1 MSAPAVSPTGR
12 VVRLRGGAISLRLHP
27 RSLVVGA
34 GLLVLCA
41 IVSVLAVGTGDYPL
55 SPAEV
60 LRTIAGNGPPG
71 ADIIIEELR
80 LPRVLD
86 ALLVGAALG
95 VAGAVFQ
102 SLTRN
107 PLGSPDVIGFTQG
120 AAVGAVLQIAV
131 FGGSMVAIAG
141 GAIVG
146 GFVVAAAVM
155 ALAKRAGGTQGYRI
169 VLIGIGFSTLLAST
183 TAFLLTKVTL
193 ETSQSARLWLVGS
206 LNGRGWEHVVPVAV
220 ALVVLVPLALMA
232 GRDLRMLEMGDDTA
246 AALGVHTERS
256 RMLLVIVAVALAA
269 VATASTG
276 PVAFVA
282 LAAPQLARRLTHA
295 TGPGLLPAAIMGGL
309 LLAASDLAA
318 QRVWPATPLP
328 VGVMTG
334 AVGGVYLMWLLFT
347 EWHRRGR

>member
-1 MSAPAVSPTGR
+1 MSSVPTGR
-12 VVRLRGGAISLRLHP
+12 VLRLRGERISLRIDG
-27 RSLVVGA
+27 RSVLVA
-34 GLLVLCA
+34 GVLLLVA
-41 IVSVLAVGTGDYPL
+41 AVVLVFSVGTGDYPL
-55 SPAEV
+55 SVSEV
-60 LRTIAGNGPPG
+60 LQTLVGGGPPG
-71 ADIIIEELR
+71 ADIIVTELR

-86 ALLVGAALG
+86 ALLCGAALG
-95 VAGAVFQ
+95 IAGAIFQ

-131 FGGSMVAIAG
+131 FGGGTVAVAG

-146 GFVVAAAVM
+146 GFAVAAAVM
-155 ALAKRAGGTQGYRI
+155 LLARRAGGTQGYRI

-206 LNGRGWEHVVPVAV
+206 LNGRGWEHVLPVGV
-220 ALVVLVPLALMA
+220 ALVLLVPCALAA
-232 GRDLRMLEMGDDTA
+232 GRSLRMLEMGDDTA
-246 AALGVHTERS
+246 AALGVSTDRS
-256 RMLLVIVAVALAA
+256 RLALVVVGVALAA

-282 LAAPQLARRLTHA
+282 LAAPQLARRLTRA
-295 TGPGLLPAAIMGGL
+295 TGPGILPSAVMGAL

-318 QRVWPATPLP
+318 QRIWPATPLP
-328 VGVMTG
+328 VGIMTG
-334 AVGGVYLMWLLFT
+334 AVGGVYLMWLLFN
-347 EWHRRGR
+347 EWHQRRR